1 MLRTFSLDRREQYE
15 AYFRR
20 PVKKHTDRR
29 ESSTPPFILADL
41 RLLTPFIILL
51 QGGLLAAVFVLP
63 EPETGK
69 NRGLTT
75 AATSDAELLW
85 SSQTLPPKFTSF
97 TFCSSRLTHR
107 FGGVCTCAVTAASP
121 RCTSC
126 SRSHSMER
134 LSPPSFPDSRQGVW
148 SEPDRLHHVQDRREE
163 STSFPIPF
171 PHQRALSLRI

>member
-63 EPETGK
+63 EPQG
-69 NRGLTT
+69 
-75 AATSDAELLW
+75 
-85 SSQTLPPKFTSF
+85 QV
-97 TFCSSRLTHR
+97 SSRPA
-107 FGGVCTCAVTAASP
+107 F
-121 RCTSC
+121 
-126 SRSHSMER
+126 
-134 LSPPSFPDSRQGVW
+134 F
-148 SEPDRLHHVQDRREE
+148 
-163 STSFPIPF
+163 
-171 PHQRALSLRI
+171 ALILGIA